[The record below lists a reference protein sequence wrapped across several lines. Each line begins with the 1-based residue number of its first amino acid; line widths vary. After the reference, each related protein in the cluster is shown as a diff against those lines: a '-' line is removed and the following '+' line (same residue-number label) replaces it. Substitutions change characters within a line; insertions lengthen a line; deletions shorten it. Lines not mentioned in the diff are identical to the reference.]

1 MGPKKEKPSVQ
12 MKNEAPDS
20 PLLDQENTFKY
31 SVKNDPVVVGVGS
44 DEAETNRLKA
54 MCVDL
59 SDRITAKDEQM
70 QTANEQ
76 ISEYKRQI
84 DEFGQNEE
92 NNNKLQTDLNEA
104 NVKYSALDSE
114 FNQLKESNA
123 TLTQT

>member
-1 MGPKKEKPSVQ
+1 MG
-12 MKNEAPDS
+12 
-20 PLLDQENTFKY
+20 
-31 SVKNDPVVVGVGS
+31 NDPVVVGVGT

-104 NVKYSALDSE
+104 NEKYSALESE
-114 FNQLKESNA
+114 LNQLKENNA
-123 TLTQT
+123 TLTQTNEGQTNEIKQCKEENTALSDE